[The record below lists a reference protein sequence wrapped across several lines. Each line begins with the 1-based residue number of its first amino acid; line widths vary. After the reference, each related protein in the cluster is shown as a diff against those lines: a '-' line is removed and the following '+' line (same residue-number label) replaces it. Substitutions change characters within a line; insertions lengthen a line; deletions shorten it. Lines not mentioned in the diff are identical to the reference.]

1 LVPTPG
7 GTKDGRRPDIIMEY
21 ANGSQGG
28 INVGRT
34 KANGEPVKREIEALK
49 DLNEKGN
56 LPTRFEQY
64 DKPKR

>member
-1 LVPTPG
+1 
-7 GTKDGRRPDIIMEY
+7 MEY